1 MTLYPLDSS
10 SVIEFYHVWNK
21 VAGIN
26 GCSLSLCFKRTVM
39 VEIRSK
45 EEWWIEVF
53 I

>member
-1 MTLYPLDSS
+1 MTLNPLDFS
-10 SVIEFYHVWNK
+10 SVINFYHVWNK

-26 GCSLSLCFKRTVM
+26 DCSLSLCFKRTIM
-39 VEIRSK
+39 VEIKSK

>member
-1 MTLYPLDSS
+1 MTLDPINSS
-10 SVIEFYHVWNK
+10 SVIVIYHVWNK
-21 VAGIN
+21 VAGSN
-26 GCSLSLCFKRTVM
+26 GYSLSLCFKRTVM